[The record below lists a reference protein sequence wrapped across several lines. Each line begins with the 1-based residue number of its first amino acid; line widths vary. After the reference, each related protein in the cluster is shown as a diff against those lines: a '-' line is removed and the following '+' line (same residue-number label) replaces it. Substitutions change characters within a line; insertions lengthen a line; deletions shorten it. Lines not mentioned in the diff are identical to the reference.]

1 MGSSKKTVEDLEGGF
16 ERETGLGYDPVTRKI
31 EASDEWW
38 TRKFEVNSLYI
49 IVKNSTI
56 YNYIVF

>member
-31 EASDEWW
+31 EASDE
-38 TRKFEVNSLYI
+38 
-49 IVKNSTI
+49 
-56 YNYIVF
+56 